1 MTNPT
6 PTPTLS
12 PITNPTILTPS
23 PSQISLPSSANW
35 RKDIIPDWN
44 AEFEQ
49 EYQANLMKP
58 IIYEDP
64 DLDKEDVS
72 IKEIEETAKETKR
85 KDLEAKRDG

>member
-1 MTNPT
+1 
-6 PTPTLS
+6 
-12 PITNPTILTPS
+12 
-23 PSQISLPSSANW
+23 
-35 RKDIIPDWN
+35 
-44 AEFEQ
+44 
-49 EYQANLMKP
+49 MKP